1 MSFLLRALSIV
12 LQKLIM
18 ALRWTWYNLRVF
30 IWHRPAP
37 VGTRFYGPIQFSHLP
52 CRIELGRD
60 CVLGEHLLLAPGR
73 NATIVLGDGSSI
85 NRGSVLVASERITIG
100 KRVAIAEYVSIRD
113 QEHIHVPGIGV
124 RDQGF
129 TVAPVE
135 IGDFSWIGR
144 NSYLG
149 PGTKIGRNCIVGANS
164 VVRGEF
170 PDGVLIAGA
179 PAKIKKYLN
188 PEDEGHLPTPH
199 SAQES

>member
-1 MSFLLRALSIV
+1 MFQR
-12 LQKLIM
+12 LIM
-18 ALRWTWYNLRVF
+18 ALRWAWYNLRVF

-37 VGTRFYGPIQFSHLP
+37 RGTRFYGPIQFSHLP
-52 CRIELGRD
+52 CRIELGRG
-60 CVLGEHLLLAPGR
+60 CVLGENLLLAPGR
-73 NATIVLGDGSSI
+73 DGMIALGDESTI

-113 QEHIHVPGIGV
+113 QEHVHIPGKGV
-124 RDQGF
+124 REQGF

-149 PGTKIGRNCIVGANS
+149 PGTKIGRSCIVGANS

-179 PAKIKKYLN
+179 PAKIKRHLSQEKSATEAAPLPSPP
-188 PEDEGHLPTPH
+188 PE
-199 SAQES
+199 S

>member
-1 MSFLLRALSIV
+1 MSTLLRSLSMAL
-12 LQKLIM
+12 QRMIM
-18 ALRWTWYNLRVF
+18 ALRWAWYNLRVF

-37 VGTRFYGPIQFSHLP
+37 SGTRFYGPIQFSHLP
-52 CRIELGRD
+52 CRIALGRD
-60 CVLGEHLLLAPGR
+60 CVLGENLLLAPGR
-73 NATIVLGDGSSI
+73 HATIIVGDESSI

-113 QEHIHVPGIGV
+113 QEHIHIPGKGV

-149 PGTKIGRNCIVGANS
+149 PGTKIGSNCIVGANS

-179 PAKIKKYLN
+179 PATIKKYLIS
-188 PEDEGHLPTPH
+188 EDGKTLHAPP
-199 SAQES
+199 SPQEN